1 MRVSN
6 APTSPPGVP
15 HLGEEIPVTHRGEPR
30 KPCLP
35 RGAAGRDG
43 IAHPTLEHSA
53 SVPFRAGQG
62 YVSG

>member
-6 APTSPPGVP
+6 APTSPPGVT

-30 KPCLP
+30 KPCHP
-35 RGAAGRDG
+35 GWAAGRDG

-53 SVPFRAGQG
+53 SVLSRATRVD
-62 YVSG
+62 VSG